1 MREKRGVMSAFN
13 RKSGG
18 GKSKNKKGGGRSDSQ
33 EVDPSGTGSST
44 GNKMVA
50 DKMVADKMA
59 ADKMAADKMAA
70 DKMAADDPDRTPV
83 PSLTRDQSKRGSGI
97 PVAMP
102 TVPAVPTPIPVPA
115 PLPSSTATGSARIP
129 DSSLSRIPDV
139 VDMDGSI
146 ASSTD
151 SVATVTANGPEL
163 HAPMHVIGQDN
174 ATSNLI
180 GRGAA
185 GIQNGVLP
193 YHSNQYN
200 PHSNHHGN
208 PGRLTN
214 GERGHKDHYL
224 HLKEQHPGIS
234 AHSNP
239 HGNQHPGLLDP
250 TDNIVVNQAEIPS
263 TPNLSASRDSPYSRD
278 SPRDMPY
285 TARDSPRDI
294 PFSRDS
300 PHSLQSSAASSAAVT
315 PTDLPPSGM
324 LRERFRM
331 TVGEI
336 VHEIERKSQS
346 LIAKED
352 FSTQVCTS
360 FLILFFS
367 FFFFF
372 FFLLL
377 FLFFSF
383 LSLKCYG
390 NGFE

>member
-33 EVDPSGTGSST
+33 EVDPAGTGSST
-44 GNKMVA
+44 GN
-50 DKMVADKMA
+50 KMA

-70 DKMAADDPDRTPV
+70 EDPDRTPV

-115 PLPSSTATGSARIP
+115 PLPSSTATGSARKP

-163 HAPMHVIGQDN
+163 HAPMHMIGQDN

-193 YHSNQYN
+193 HHGNQYN

-224 HLKEQHPGIS
+224 HPKEQHPGIS

-278 SPRDMPY
+278 SPRDIPY

-352 FSTQVCTS
+352 FSTQVCTF
-360 FLILFFS
+360 FLFSSLLFFFVS
-367 FFFFF
+367 FFFFC
-372 FFLLL
+372 LNLK
-377 FLFFSF
+377 SF
-383 LSLKCYG
+383 K
-390 NGFE
+390 